1 MKVYATMEPNLPLR
15 DVPSHAQR
23 AERLGY
29 TGLAVPEALHD
40 GFLTSLLALEHTQ
53 TLRVATSIA
62 LAFPRSPMTTA
73 YAAWDLQS
81 LSGGR
86 FELGLGSQVKGNM
99 ERRYSVEWKPPVP
112 RMREYLGALRA
123 IWDCWQNG
131 AQLDFRGEHYRID
144 RMQPFFNPGPIEH
157 PDIPLY
163 LGGVNAAMTRLAGE
177 AADGIVTHP
186 TNTSPRTLRELTLPN
201 IEIGA
206 KKAGKTRD
214 RVEIIAGGFVAT
226 GATAEAVAA
235 ERERIR
241 EYLGFLYSTPQYWRT
256 LELHGWRDLGERLR
270 ELARAGRW
278 DEMKASIGNEVL
290 DALVPAGTYDE
301 IADVLK
307 DWYGDLATGLSFRMP
322 EDPGDDDRAAA
333 VIQRLRS

>member
-1 MKVYATMEPNLPLR
+1 MKVYATMEPNLALR

-40 GFLTSLLALEHTQ
+40 GFLTSLLALEHTH

-131 AQLDFRGEHYRID
+131 TQLDFRGEHYRID

-270 ELARAGRW
+270 GLARAGRW
-278 DEMKASIGNEVL
+278 GEMKAAVGDEVL
-290 DALVPAGTYDE
+290 DALVPAGPYDE
-301 IADVLK
+301 IADVLI

>member
-1 MKVYATMEPNLPLR
+1 MKVYATMEPNLALR

-81 LSGGR
+81 LSDGR

-131 AQLDFRGEHYRID
+131 TQLDFRGEHYRID

-270 ELARAGRW
+270 GLARAGRW
-278 DEMKASIGNEVL
+278 GEMKAAVGDEVL
-290 DALVPAGTYDE
+290 DALVPAGSYDE

-333 VIQRLRS
+333 VIERLRS

>member
-1 MKVYATMEPNLPLR
+1 MKVYATMEPNLALR

-40 GFLTSLLALEHTQ
+40 GFLTSLLALEHTH

-131 AQLDFRGEHYRID
+131 TQLDFRGEHYRID

-270 ELARAGRW
+270 GLARAGRW
-278 DEMKASIGNEVL
+278 GEMKAAVGDEVL
-290 DALVPAGTYDE
+290 DALVPAGPYDE

-322 EDPGDDDRAAA
+322 EDLGDDDRAAA
-333 VIQRLRS
+333 VIERLRS